1 MITIRDLDFRYDRG
15 DFSLAIPEL
24 DIESG
29 SAAAVI
35 GPSGSGKTTFLNLLS
50 GIVLPMSGQLSVNE
64 SEPSRL
70 SDKARRRFRITNI
83 GFVFQDFGL
92 IEYLSVLDNIL
103 HPYRLNPV
111 LRLSQEV
118 RERARELAGELGI
131 GGKLADLPGEL
142 SHGEKQRAAICR
154 AMVTSPRLM
163 LADEPT
169 GNLDPRVK
177 ARVVDLLLG
186 YVRERGAT
194 LVMVT
199 HDHSLIGGFDSV
211 IDFETFCTGDA
222 NAE

>member
-1 MITIRDLDFRYDRG
+1 MITIRDLEFHYDHG
-15 DFSLAIPEL
+15 DFSLAIREL
-24 DIESG
+24 DIETG
-29 SAAAVI
+29 SAVAVI
-35 GPSGSGKTTFLNLLS
+35 GPSGCGKTTFLNLLS
-50 GIVLPMSGQLSVNE
+50 GIALPSSGRISVNE
-64 SEPSRL
+64 TEPSRL
-70 SDKARRRFRITNI
+70 SDRARRRFRITNI

-92 IEYLSVLDNIL
+92 IEYLSVLDNIV

-111 LRLSQEV
+111 LRLSNDV
-118 RERARELAGELGI
+118 RKRACELAEAMGI

-169 GNLDPRVK
+169 GNLDPKVK

-186 YVRERGAT
+186 YVREHGAT

-199 HDHSLIGGFDSV
+199 HDHSLIGGFDHV
-211 IDFETFCTGDA
+211 IDFETFYTGDRY
-222 NAE
+222 AE

>member
-1 MITIRDLDFRYDRG
+1 MITIRDLDFQYGRG

-24 DIESG
+24 EIESG
-29 SAAAVI
+29 SAVAVI

-50 GIVLPMSGQLSVNE
+50 GIALPLSGRISVNE
-64 SEPSRL
+64 TELSQL
-70 SDKARRRFRITNI
+70 SDKARRQFRITNI

-118 RERARELAGELGI
+118 RERAGELAREMGI
-131 GGKLADLPGEL
+131 GGKLANLPGEL

-169 GNLDPRVK
+169 GNLDPKVK
-177 ARVVDLLLG
+177 THVVDLLLG
-186 YVRERGAT
+186 YVREHGAT

-199 HDHSLIGGFDSV
+199 HDHSLIGGFDRV
-211 IDFETFCTGDA
+211 IDFEKFYAGDRD
-222 NAE
+222 AE

>member
-1 MITIRDLDFRYDRG
+1 MITIRDLDFQYDRG

-29 SAAAVI
+29 TAVAVI

-50 GIVLPMSGQLSVNE
+50 GIVLPKSGHISVNE
-64 SEPSRL
+64 TEPYRL
-70 SDKARRRFRITNI
+70 SDRARRRFRITNI

-111 LRLSQEV
+111 LRLSHDV
-118 RERARELAGELGI
+118 RKRARELAEEMGI

-169 GNLDPRVK
+169 GNLDPKVK
-177 ARVVDLLLG
+177 ARVIDLLLG
-186 YVRERGAT
+186 YVREHGAT

-199 HDHSLIGGFDSV
+199 HDHSLIDGFDHV
-211 IDFETFCTGDA
+211 IDFETFYAIDRYA
-222 NAE
+222 Q